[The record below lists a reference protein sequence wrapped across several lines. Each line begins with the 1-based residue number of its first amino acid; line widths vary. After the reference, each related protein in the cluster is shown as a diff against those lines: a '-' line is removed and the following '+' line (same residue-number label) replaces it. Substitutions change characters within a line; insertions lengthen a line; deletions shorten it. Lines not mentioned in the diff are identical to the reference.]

1 MATAAVPEVLA
12 VPRGSIVVFRAADFG
27 PDQTDTVHASISGAI
42 GHEEFAV
49 VFLPDGAD
57 VAVVHDPPA
66 MAELL
71 GLIDRSNCGHY
82 HCEHG

>member
-27 PDQTDTVHASISGAI
+27 PDQTDTVHAF

-57 VAVVHDPPA
+57 VAVVHDPSA

-71 GLIDRSNCGHY
+71 ELIDRSNCGHY